1 MKIIYIIEGSDTDI
15 LTADRTDITADN
27 TDITADAS
35 FRLLPNDTYEIV
47 ITPRQLV
54 NEVILETIHELT
66 KDRVLQTIPA
76 SNNNGKMY
84 LTFELLNVKEG
95 DLFKATVFDTDDNL
109 LWRGKI
115 LATTQT
121 NIQDYTLNVPNNNG
135 IIIL

>member
-66 KDRVLQTIPA
+66 KDKVLQTISA
-76 SNNNGKMY
+76 SNSNGKMY

-121 NIQDYTLNVPNNNG
+121 NIQDYSLNVPNNNG